1 MLEPL
6 AAYLMIAMKQYEDKK
21 YAGFYNV
28 GPDESDC
35 ITTGTLV
42 NTFCNKWGEGLSW
55 INQYDGGPH
64 EANFLKLDCSK
75 LKTTFGWKPRWN
87 FDTAI
92 EKSVEWSKVYAA
104 GGDVV
109 ACMDKEI
116 EEFFA

>member
-1 MLEPL
+1 M
-6 AAYLMIAMKQYEDKK
+6 
-21 YAGFYNV
+21 
-28 GPDESDC
+28 
-35 ITTGTLV
+35 
-42 NTFCNKWGEGLSW
+42 
-55 INQYDGGPH
+55 
-64 EANFLKLDCSK
+64 KLDCSK

>member
-1 MLEPL
+1 ML
-6 AAYLMIAMKQYEDKK
+6 
-21 YAGFYNV
+21 FRSNV

-42 NTFCNKWGEGLSW
+42 DTFCNKWGEGLSW

-104 GGDVV
+104 GGDAV

-116 EEFFA
+116 EEFFTE

>member
-1 MLEPL
+1 MLHADSTPMTR
-6 AAYLMIAMKQYEDKK
+6 ASS
-21 YAGFYNV
+21 
-28 GPDESDC
+28 P
-35 ITTGTLV
+35 
-42 NTFCNKWGEGLSW
+42 GLSSRRRHSTGVFVAAQF
-55 INQYDGGPH
+55 ISRSTPSALSGSY

>member
-1 MLEPL
+1 MRCP
-6 AAYLMIAMKQYEDKK
+6 AS
-21 YAGFYNV
+21 YASMM
-28 GPDESDC
+28 DS
-35 ITTGTLV
+35 
-42 NTFCNKWGEGLSW
+42 
-55 INQYDGGPH
+55 
-64 EANFLKLDCSK
+64 
-75 LKTTFGWKPRWN
+75 FGWN